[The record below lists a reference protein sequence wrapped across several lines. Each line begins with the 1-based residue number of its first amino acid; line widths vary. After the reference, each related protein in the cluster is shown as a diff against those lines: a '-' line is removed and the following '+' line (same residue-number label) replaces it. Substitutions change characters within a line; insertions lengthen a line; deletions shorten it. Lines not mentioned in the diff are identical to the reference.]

1 MKRGART
8 KQQIARSFSIRVSV
22 VLVFFVI
29 GAFGLLGRA
38 VYLQVL
44 SVDFLTDEANS
55 RHLRV
60 AEIAAHRGAIL
71 DRNGEPLAIS
81 TPVDSI
87 WAEPKKLAGAVDRID
102 ELARALDMNVQDL
115 VTRLAGGADKEFLF
129 LKRHVNPDV
138 AKQVMKLDLPG
149 VNTQREYRRFY
160 PAGEVT
166 AHLLGFT
173 NIDDRGQEGLELAF
187 DGWLAGEPGAKRVL
201 RDRYGRAVED
211 VESIR
216 PPSHGKA
223 LKTSIDL
230 RIQYNAYRSLKQ
242 AAQRYKAETGS
253 IVVLDVKTGE
263 VLAMVSQPGFNP
275 NDRSQYVAPRYRN
288 RAALD
293 IFEPGSSI
301 KPIIMASALESGEFR
316 PSSVVN
322 TAPGYVDI
330 GAKRIEDT
338 RNLGEISLTTV
349 LARSSNVG
357 MTKLAMSLS
366 PDHMWKT
373 LDRFGIGRLPGSL
386 FPGEESGSLKSF
398 HDWRD
403 ISQAT
408 MAYGYGMSVTAL
420 QLAQA
425 YAAIGNDGQLQPVS
439 LLAVDEPMDAMRVVD
454 GSTAQAVRR
463 MLEEVVR
470 PNGTGKEAAVDGYRI
485 AGKTGTAWKAE
496 GGGYSTDKYMS
507 IFAGLAPATDPRL
520 AVVVVIDEPRGELY
534 YGGDVAAPVFSDV
547 MSEALRLL
555 AVAPD
560 ASPALEA
567 TAVAQA
573 LDR

>member
-1 MKRGART
+1 MQRGART
-8 KQQIARSFSIRVSV
+8 KQQIARSFSIRVGI
-22 VLVFFVI
+22 VLACFALGGV
-29 GAFGLLGRA
+29 GLVARA
-38 VYLQVL
+38 VQLQVFDVEIYQ
-44 SVDFLTDEANS
+44 SEADQ
-55 RHLRV
+55 RHLRSV
-60 AEIAAHRGAIL
+60 TIAAHRGPIL

-81 TPVDSI
+81 SPVVSL
-87 WAEPKKLAGAVDRID
+87 WAEPKKLATAADRID
-102 ELARALDMNVQDL
+102 ELARVLDMQAQDL
-115 VTRLAGGADKEFLF
+115 VVRLADGASRQFLY
-129 LKRHVNPDV
+129 LKRHVSPDV
-138 AKQVMKLDLPG
+138 AKRVLDLKLPG
-149 VNTQREYRRFY
+149 VNTQREYRRYY

-166 AHLLGFT
+166 GHLLGFT

-187 DGWLAGEPGAKRVL
+187 DGWLAGESGEKRVL
-201 RDRYGRAVED
+201 KDLYGRSVED

-216 PPSHGKA
+216 PPHHGKE
-223 LKTSIDL
+223 LRTSIDL
-230 RIQYNAYRSLKQ
+230 RIQYNAYLSLKQ
-242 AAQRYKAETGS
+242 ATQKYKAETGS

-275 NDRSQYVAPRYRN
+275 NDRSQYLATRYRN
-288 RAALD
+288 RAVLD

-301 KPIIMASALESGEFR
+301 KPMVMASALESGQFR

-322 TAPGYVDI
+322 TAPGFINI
-330 GAKRIEDT
+330 GAKRIEDP

-357 MTKLAMSLS
+357 MTMLAMSLS
-366 PDHMWKT
+366 PSHMWTT
-373 LDRFGIGRLPGSL
+373 LDRFGLGRLPGSL
-386 FPGEESGSLKSF
+386 FPGEESGNLKTF
-398 HDWRD
+398 HDWRS

-425 YAAIGNDGQLQPVS
+425 YAAIGNDGQLRPVS
-439 LLAVDEPMDAMRVVD
+439 LLAVDDPQEAVRVVD
-454 GSTAQAVRR
+454 ASTARAVRR

-470 PNGTGKEAAVDGYRI
+470 PNGTGSGAAVEGFRV

-520 AVVVVIDEPRGELY
+520 AVIVVIDEPRGELY
-534 YGGDVAAPVFSDV
+534 YGGDVAAPVFADV
-547 MSEALRLL
+547 MAEALRLL

-560 ASPALEA
+560 AIPALQA